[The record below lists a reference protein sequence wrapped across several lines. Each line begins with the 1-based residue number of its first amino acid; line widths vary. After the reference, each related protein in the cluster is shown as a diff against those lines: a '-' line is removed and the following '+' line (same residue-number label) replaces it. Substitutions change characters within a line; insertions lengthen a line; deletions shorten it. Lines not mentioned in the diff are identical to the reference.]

1 MISKKL
7 ESALNLVNLN
17 VHNPMVLVDT
27 KFKIFWQNRSCEDI
41 FEQKIGEAAFVL
53 GENSIKFEEIKGGE
67 PFTQKCS
74 VPATGIEYEVRIQ
87 LIIDDNNTYYMLEF
101 IMSSEVAKIVEN
113 NDIEDILS
121 TFSFQFRFPISRIA
135 NITEALSEK
144 LKNMDKFGGNDIC
157 KQLGAIDDNCRH
169 LLRSLMNFLDVA
181 KYSAGIHELELGI
194 VEINDFVAA
203 LVDECSEL
211 VQSKGLTIA
220 FKPCSRRVFVGLDS
234 KKMTLALVNVIVN
247 SCTYTKEGNSIE
259 ISVAVNNEQGLFCI
273 LIKDFGI
280 GMSKKVLEKT
290 TIAYYSGNTDNRPY
304 SQGLGLALVKYIVK
318 LHNGRLWIDSKE
330 NEGTLVKI
338 ELPFNTNGN
347 DPLMLR
353 SPNGNRIEDRY
364 SIVNVQFS

>member
-1 MISKKL
+1 MISKNL
-7 ESALNLVNLN
+7 ESALNLVSLTA
-17 VHNPMVLVDT
+17 HNPMALVDA
-27 KFKIFWQNRSCEDI
+27 KFKIFWLNQSYENI
-41 FEQKIGEAAFVL
+41 FGQKVGATAFVL
-53 GENSIKFEEIKGGE
+53 GENSIKFKEIKEGE
-67 PFTQKCS
+67 PFILECS
-74 VPATGIEYEVRIQ
+74 IPATGIRYKVRI
-87 LIIDDNNTYYMLEF
+87 LPVIDDNNTYYMLEF
-101 IMSSEVAKIVEN
+101 IMSPGVAKIVEN
-113 NDIEDILS
+113 NDVEDILS

-144 LKNMDKFGGNDIC
+144 LKNMNRFGEHDIC
-157 KQLGAIDDNCRH
+157 KQLDAIDDNCRH

-181 KYSAGIHELELGI
+181 KYSAGIHGLELGI
-194 VEINDFVAA
+194 VEINDFIAA

-220 FKPCSRRVFVGLDS
+220 FKSCSRRVFVGLDS

-259 ISVAVNNEQGLFCI
+259 ISVDVNNEQGLFCI

-290 TIAYYSGNTDNRPY
+290 TIAYYSGSNGNKPY
-304 SQGLGLALVKYIVK
+304 SQGLGLALVKYIVE
-318 LHNGRLWIDSKE
+318 LHEGRLWIDSKE

-338 ELPFNTNGN
+338 ELPFNTSGN